1 MDDFNN
7 NNTNNIN
14 NQNGE
19 LNGFDSVNGND
30 TAQNGYTVTPDGG
43 FYTKRRDDIIQD
55 EAYGS
60 NYENKIK
67 LRLRSRRIIFT
78 RTANTARKAIITLIS
93 RRRLKSPKRAV
104 TAAQR

>member
-60 NYENKIK
+60 NYENKD
-67 LRLRSRRIIFT
+67 
-78 RTANTARKAIITLIS
+78 KAEA
-93 RRRLKSPKRAV
+93 KEPPHNFYPNGEYG
-104 TAAQR
+104 AQNYNYAYKPP